1 MLHKTNATRSSPL
14 LKNCFHRT
22 RPFDLSRFDRTRQRI
37 KESGKKEQGEEEE
50 REGEEEWKQKEGKKK
65 KKQEH

>member
-22 RPFDLSRFDRTRQRI
+22 RSFDLSRFDRTRQRI

-50 REGEEEWKQKEGKKK
+50 REGEEE
-65 KKQEH
+65 

>member
-37 KESGKKEQGEEEE
+37 KESGKTEQGEEEE
-50 REGEEEWKQKEGKKK
+50 REGEEE
-65 KKQEH
+65 